1 MKSGQNV
8 GENYK
13 LLSRLLD
20 DIILGKAAHDFG
32 WNVHSVYD
40 TRFDLMPQEKRIHK
54 AAEKRAAF
62 TCRNEEEHTD
72 DFYFALFP
80 ARRYCN

>member
-1 MKSGQNV
+1 MKPNQKV
-8 GENYK
+8 GEGYK

-20 DIILGKAAHDFG
+20 DVVLGRATRDFG

-40 TRFDLMPQEKRIHK
+40 TRFDVMPQEKRMHK
-54 AAEKRAAF
+54 TGEKTTTFR
-62 TCRNEEEHTD
+62 CGSDESRPE
-72 DFYFALFP
+72 DFYFALLP